1 MIAIQALATGRRA
14 AQSVIR
20 FLRGEDLRS
29 GRELKDTWTYETKLQ
44 MPVDWDAITGQRED
58 MQELDPKKRIHS
70 FDEVALDIQK
80 KKQKEKPPGADSAS
94 VSSV

>member
-1 MIAIQALATGRRA
+1 
-14 AQSVIR
+14 
-20 FLRGEDLRS
+20 
-29 GRELKDTWTYETKLQ
+29 